1 MNPLSNER
9 DAFRVLLLVVA
20 GALGVGAAGALGD
33 GWTALATFLALIAGV
48 CVGLWIARQGAE
60 ANVEPEPAAPV
71 SALPVLLVAPVE
83 LAGPALA
90 HEVVTEEGASA
101 VRAVLL
107 ASEDELGGD
116 GESLGRRATRPVRGV
131 KRLGTGD
138 LGCSR
143 RREEGCHRRA
153 ARRRAQSRLRRDA
166 PARPPCFRA
175 RGDACARD
183 RRGVGDAGG
192 GRCVRGPLARAP
204 LAAEARLSFAQG
216 SHCWG
221 GSGTEP
227 QSACADCVSGS
238 FGSRNPSPAQVATK
252 NAMSLAS
259 ESAKS

>member
-9 DAFRVLLLVVA
+9 DAFRVLLLVVV

-107 ASEDELGGD
+107 ASEDELGGTASRSAA
-116 GESLGRRATRPVRGV
+116 ELRA
-131 KRLGTGD
+131 LF
-138 LGCSR
+138 
-143 RREEGCHRRA
+143 EELNVS
-153 ARRRAQSRLRRDA
+153 AQVISV
-166 PARPPCFRA
+166 A
-175 RGDACARD
+175 RGDAKKAVTAELRD
-183 RRGVGDAGG
+183 GV
-192 GRCVRGPLARAP
+192 
-204 LAAEARLSFAQG
+204 LSHVF
-216 SHCWG
+216 
-221 GSGTEP
+221 
-227 QSACADCVSGS
+227 
-238 FGSRNPSPAQVATK
+238 VATHRPGHP
-252 NAMSLAS
+252 AFEREEALVHAIDEAS
-259 ESAKS
+259 ETPVVAVAFAAR